1 MYEVW
6 RPVVGWEGLYEASS
20 LGRVRSLPRERNG
33 RAYGGRLLTAVLNP
47 RYYVVRLQDSGT
59 GRSRSESV
67 HALVAAA
74 FLGPRP
80 KGMVVR
86 HGRGGRLDNS
96 IANLSYGTQQENI
109 YDKRRDGT
117 WQSGDTA
124 ARRILISSE
133 VIEIYQSSETSP
145 ALAARY
151 GVSETTIRKIWAGK
165 NWISVTCQLPQR
177 AVRSLPLSPS
187 ASLVSPFPAPLTEVA
202 QFRLWP

>member
-1 MYEVW
+1 MYELW
-6 RPVVGWEGLYEASS
+6 RPIPGWEGLYEASS
-20 LGRVRSLPRERNG
+20 LGRVRSLPRDRNG
-33 RAYGGRLLTAVLNP
+33 RTYGGRLLTAVLNP
-47 RYYVVRLQDSGT
+47 RYYAVRLRDSGT

-86 HGRGGRLDNS
+86 HGPGGCLDNS

-117 WQSGDTA
+117 WLIGDTA
-124 ARRILISSE
+124 ARRILHSSE
-133 VIEIYQSSETSP
+133 VAEIYQSSETSP

-165 NWISVTCQLPQR
+165 NWRSVTRQLPQR
-177 AVRSLPLSPS
+177 AVRSLRLSLS
-187 ASLVSPFPAPLTEVA
+187 ASPVCSSPAPSIEA
-202 QFRLWP
+202 ARFQR